1 MITYTE
7 IKFLSLISQFFFS
20 FETFASISGGSTLQ
34 RGTKPVM
41 GIKSKMESKRY
52 DCSLNQSKSTL
63 SCDFFPLKFP
73 YKHNAYWKIMH
84 IANSWYSKHNKWGS
98 PYSFLAVPDVYNFVF
113 TDLNECYSSPCEN
126 GGSCVGDYKNYTCTC
141 TKDWIGRNCEIAHSK
156 LFFPDCLN
164 RLFYYIIHH
173 FINKTAVEK

>member
-1 MITYTE
+1 
-7 IKFLSLISQFFFS
+7 
-20 FETFASISGGSTLQ
+20 
-34 RGTKPVM
+34 M

-73 YKHNAYWKIMH
+73 YKHNVYWKIIH

-156 LFFPDCLN
+156 LFFSDCLN
-164 RLFYYIIHH
+164 GLFLLYNLSLCQQNSSREINYLPLSDLGIDCWGRIFTTGLAIIYVHYR
-173 FINKTAVEK
+173 